1 MFCVIIFL
9 DSFFARIQLAIN
21 MQGAW
26 HTWFKHGENFS
37 LAVVLFGHNLFR
49 GTQREYNSKPH
60 KHSIVERILE
70 FSVDIGIFLSP
81 NKFSAVWISLLKV

>member
-21 MQGAW
+21 MGAW

-37 LAVVLFGHNLFR
+37 LAAFLFGHNLFR
-49 GTQREYNSKPH
+49 GTQRKYNSKPH

-70 FSVDIGIFLSP
+70 FSVDIGIFLAP
-81 NKFSAVWISLLKV
+81 KNFSSVRIS

>member
-26 HTWFKHGENFS
+26 HTWFKHM
-37 LAVVLFGHNLFR
+37 VKIFR
-49 GTQREYNSKPH
+49 SQP
-60 KHSIVERILE
+60 
-70 FSVDIGIFLSP
+70 F
-81 NKFSAVWISLLKV
+81 FSATICSGAPNENIIQNHINIALLNAF